1 MIDNNIFAHAQENGI
16 QLPKID
22 GLSKE
27 LLKLIPEGE
36 ENAVHMKTL
45 ANYLNVEGRDIRRE
59 VLNLRK
65 KERIIASSQNGY
77 FIPTT
82 KSELLKYYR
91 EARGRA
97 LTTLSSLKKTRRVLR
112 AMGLNPDEKEDS
124 NNEETI

>member
-45 ANYLNVEGRDIRRE
+45 ADYLNVEGRDIRRE

>member
-1 MIDNNIFAHAQENGI
+1 MINNNIFAHAQENGI

-45 ANYLNVEGRDIRRE
+45 ADYLNVEGRDIRRE

>member
-1 MIDNNIFAHAQENGI
+1 MIKNNVNAQENGI
-16 QLPKID
+16 ELPKIE

-27 LLKLIPEGE
+27 LFDLIPEGE

-45 ANYLNVEGRDIRRE
+45 ADCLNVEGRDIRRE
-59 VLNLRK
+59 VLNLRN

-82 KSELLKYYR
+82 KGELLKYYR
-91 EARGRA
+91 ESRGRA
-97 LTTLSSLKKTRRVLR
+97 LTTLKSLKKTRRVLR
-112 AMGLNPDEKEDS
+112 AMGFNPDDKEGS